1 MGARITYSIPVDVA
15 IEDTVQKIKKQVE
28 ARSYQVANELRNS
41 AFHVMRGK
49 GGGRRYKVP
58 GTKSYYS
65 ASAPGEPPA
74 VRSGAYRN
82 SLKPTA
88 FKSGDLYTS
97 RLESSMFYADWLEN
111 GTPGGQM
118 APRPHHE
125 RILKHTEPE
134 AVRIYSAP
142 YDY

>member
-1 MGARITYSIPVDVA
+1 MSVRISYSIAPDVA
-15 IEDTVQKIKKQVE
+15 IEQAVEKIRQEVE

-58 GTKSYYS
+58 GTKTYYS

-74 VRSGAYRN
+74 VRSGAYRL

-88 FKSGDLYTS
+88 LKSGDVYTS
-97 RLESSMFYADWLEN
+97 RLESDIFYAYWLEH

-118 APRPHHE
+118 APRPHHKQ
-125 RILKHTEPE
+125 ILDRTEPI

-142 YDY
+142 YD